1 VLDRGYALVRDAAG
15 EPVTGA
21 AAAKPGADVTIRF
34 RDGDV
39 GARITG
45 EGARAAPA
53 APRPAPKRKRGT
65 DDDQGTLL

>member
-1 VLDRGYALVRDAAG
+1 MRDAAG
-15 EPVTGA
+15 EPMTSVSG
-21 AAAKPGADVTIRF
+21 AKPGADVTIRF
-34 RDGDV
+34 RDGEV

-53 APRPAPKRKRGT
+53 APRTAPKRKRGT